1 MHAVFLV
8 ATNVVEP
15 GVFTG
20 FHFKNLP
27 DQLPGKIRCQRSAAA
42 SSDEVSAEALI
53 GAVAGNVVQAVDDWE
68 QTRTKQ

>member
-27 DQLPGKIRCQRSAAA
+27 DQLP
-42 SSDEVSAEALI
+42 DPALQALGHEGYPTMDLSGI
-53 GAVAGNVVQAVDDWE
+53 VPRAVDQAWI
-68 QTRTKQ
+68 RISI